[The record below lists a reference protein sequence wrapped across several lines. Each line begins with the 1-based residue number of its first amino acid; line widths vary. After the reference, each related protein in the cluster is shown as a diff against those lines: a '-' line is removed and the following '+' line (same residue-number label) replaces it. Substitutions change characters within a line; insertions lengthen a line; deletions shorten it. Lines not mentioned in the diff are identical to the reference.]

1 MNNKIFNKK
10 INFKTIRKINLGYF
24 MARWTQVHKNLRA
37 LFSNYSLA
45 SKPQHIPRNKER
57 EVIFENLES
66 DFLNIFL
73 LNLKQDFYKTR
84 VSKIV

>member
-1 MNNKIFNKK
+1 
-10 INFKTIRKINLGYF
+10 

-37 LFSNYSLA
+37 LFSNYSLV

-66 DFLNIFL
+66 DFLKNFPFKFKARL
-73 LNLKQDFYKTR
+73 L
-84 VSKIV
+84 